1 LSAAPEWRG
10 LVNAVLYGIDLS
22 APVGDAEVSRR
33 AGELIQQQMFTDPV
47 EDYYAAAS
55 AALASGEQI
64 GFEAGEQAAARDF
77 LTRLVDELD
86 ARRPWPV
93 PPFREVGSAEWPALK
108 ETPVVARLTLSRMQ
122 VEERLSRLFDKQPPD
137 GTSWPI
143 LLLRLRTGET
153 VALQAPGGYTE
164 PGVAIRAAT
173 SAPAELLASF
183 AQLTGIRTEEI
194 TPA

>member
-1 LSAAPEWRG
+1 MSAATEWRG
-10 LVNAVLYGIDLS
+10 LVNAALYGIDLS
-22 APVGDAEVSRR
+22 GPVADAEVSRR
-33 AGELIQQQMFTDPV
+33 AGELIQQQMFTEPV
-47 EDYYAAAS
+47 DDYYQAAS
-55 AALASGEQI
+55 AALAAGEQI

-77 LTRLVDELD
+77 LTRLVAELD

-93 PPFREVGSAEWPALK
+93 PPFQAIGSAEWPALK
-108 ETPVVARLTLSRMQ
+108 EQPVVARLTLSRMQ

-164 PGVAIRAAT
+164 PGVAIRAGT
-173 SAPAELLASF
+173 TAPKELLASF
-183 AQLTGIRTEEI
+183 AQLTGIRGEEI
-194 TPA
+194 NPA